1 MISKSVVFP
10 LARIKRLLKMDE
22 DIKHI
27 SKDALTLICNAT
39 VFNII
44 LKELFVKDLANASQ
58 RNTHIHGRKTVN
70 VFI

>member
-1 MISKSVVFP
+1 
-10 LARIKRLLKMDE
+10 MDE